1 MKRLPEPDLAGTGS
15 SFQVVAGARYEA
27 QERKRARET
36 EVVGVTFMAT
46 GGAFVP
52 ARAVTPIPRRKLGA
66 GVHHE
71 AICNARGP
79 RRDAGPAAYPLAVG
93 RQSSARG

>member
-1 MKRLPEPDLAGTGS
+1 MKKLPEPDLAGTGS
-15 SFQVVAGARYEA
+15 SLVLVAGVRCEA
-27 QERKRARET
+27 QKRKRET
-36 EVVGVTFMAT
+36 EVVGVRFMAT

-52 ARAVTPIPRRKLGA
+52 ARAVTSIPRRKLGA

-71 AICNARGP
+71 AIGNARGP

-93 RQSSARG
+93 RQPGARG